1 MKKHSEEKPQS
12 DSLKEKIMG
21 LGEKSMRK
29 SYYPELQKR
38 IRELEENNELL
49 TRHIREKELSQQ
61 ATVESEALLADI
73 INFQP
78 TGTYR
83 LRLSS
88 KSDLGKG
95 IKNKFSFDFMS
106 RKFCEIMHFD
116 PDLLYQNP
124 FNLVNILHPDDKNDF
139 LEKNNQSIKNFTSFF
154 WEGRIL
160 VDNREK
166 WIQLESHPRLLA
178 DGDRVWTGI
187 AIDITARRKADEA
200 LRISEETFR
209 LIFDSSPVGI
219 ISYNEHGIITACNS
233 HFADIMG
240 TEKNNLLGSNTMK
253 LPHKTIVD
261 TLRRSLGGERSVFE
275 GEFIPTK
282 GKKAIQIRL
291 QFAPIRDEKGKVK
304 GGVGIMENFAE
315 RIRNEKLEQ
324 EITIA
329 RKSAEFKQN
338 FLANMSHE
346 IRTPLTGI
354 EGMVNI
360 LAKTPLSEEQ
370 KDYIDTI
377 ITSSQNLREIINQ
390 ILDYSK
396 IEAGQMLIKPRPFKM
411 NELVNKTKRLLASLC
426 TDQIP
431 FKIVVPDGLPE
442 NIESD
447 DQKIFQ
453 IITNLISN
461 AVKYAPNGIIT
472 VEFLQIPLRNTEK
485 FRFMIKVTD
494 EGPGISLAKQKD
506 IFSPFSQLEQ
516 VDLRTIEGTG
526 LGLSISKEMTRI
538 LGGTIGLESEPGKGS
553 TFWFTFQ
560 AKFAE
565 QIVDV
570 SPDDTHQPSKDLHLN
585 IMLVED
591 KKINQKVI
599 SLILESLG
607 HKITLADNGLL
618 AVQDYKPGV
627 YDLILMDI
635 QMPEMDG
642 ITATNK
648 LREIHKNLP
657 PIVGLSANAF
667 EGDKEKYMK
676 LGMDDYLTKPVTSND
691 FNQLLKRWF
700 RINE

>member
-38 IRELEENNELL
+38 IKELEENNELL
-49 TRHIREKELSQQ
+49 TRHIHEKELIQQ
-61 ATVESEALLADI
+61 ATAESEALLADI
-73 INFQP
+73 INYQP

-83 LRLSS
+83 LRLSR
-88 KSDLGKG
+88 KSDLSKG

-106 RKFCEIMHFD
+106 RKFCEIMNFD

-124 FNLVNILHPDDKNDF
+124 FNLANIIHPDDKNDF
-139 LEKNNQSIKNFTSFF
+139 LEKNNQSIQSFTSFF

-166 WIQLESHPRLLA
+166 WIQLESHPRQLA

-187 AIDITARRKADEA
+187 AIDITARKKADEA

-233 HFADIMG
+233 HFAQIMG
-240 TEKNNLLGSNTMK
+240 TEKNLLLGSNTMK
-253 LPHKTIVD
+253 MPHKSIVN
-261 TLRRSLGGERSVFE
+261 TLHRSLGGKSSVFE
-275 GEFIPTK
+275 GEFIPAN
-282 GKKAIQIRL
+282 GKQAIHIRL
-291 QFAPIRDEKGKVK
+291 QFAPIRDDKGKVK
-304 GGVGIMENFAE
+304 GGVGILENFAE

-324 EITIA
+324 EIRIA
-329 RKSAEFKQN
+329 IKSAEFKQN

-396 IEAGQMLIKPRPFKM
+396 IEAGQMLLKPRPFRM
-411 NELVNKTKRLLASLC
+411 NELVDRTKRLLASLC
-426 TDQIP
+426 TDRIP
-431 FKIVVPDGLPE
+431 YKIIVPDGLPE
-442 NIESD
+442 TIETD

-453 IITNLISN
+453 IISNLISN
-461 AVKYAPNGIIT
+461 AVKYAPNGLIS
-472 VEFLQIPLRNTEK
+472 VEFLQMPLRKTGK
-485 FRFMIKVTD
+485 LRFMIKVSD
-494 EGPGISLAKQKD
+494 KGPGISMEKQKD

-516 VDLRTIEGTG
+516 ADLRTIEGTG

-538 LGGTIGLESEPGKGS
+538 LGGTIGLESEPGHGS

-560 AKFAE
+560 AKMSE

-570 SPDDTHQPSKDLHLN
+570 SPVDTPQPAKDLHLN
-585 IMLVED
+585 ILLVED

-599 SLILESLG
+599 SLILVNMG
-607 HKITLADNGLL
+607 HKITLADNGLV
-618 AVQDYKPGV
+618 AVQNYKPGV

-642 ITATNK
+642 ITATNE
-648 LREIHKNLP
+648 LREMHKSMP

-667 EGDKEKYMK
+667 EGDREKYMK
-676 LGMDDYLTKPVTSND
+676 LGMDDYLTKPVTADD
-691 FNQLLKRWF
+691 FNQLIKRWF
-700 RINE
+700 